1 MAQFIVRNLEESVKV
16 GLRRRAAIHGRSMEA
31 EVRDILR
38 AAVADPN
45 EGIRS
50 LGSEISKRF
59 TRIGLD
65 QPIPE
70 LRGQE
75 ARPAVLEE

>member
-16 GLRRRAAIHGRSMEA
+16 GLKRRAEIHGRSMEA

-38 AAVADPN
+38 AAVAGTN
-45 EGIRS
+45 EGTRS

-59 TRIGLD
+59 ARIGLD